1 MIMLNKLK
9 YIFITLILLFCINY
23 AYVYKVA
30 KTFQNQFIEQ
40 FEFGYLNYL
49 DYINYGGIYGI
60 NNAEIS
66 DNNLFIKD
74 SIDCYIEAKEGIKE
88 LKISDES
95 VELKL
100 DITNTFIMSN
110 FFNKIYLKFGFIE
123 KAFYNNNQIYY
134 LGNKGRYEI
143 QLIKEN
149 GEWKV
154 ERIEK
159 SITEP
164 YKYA

>member
-1 MIMLNKLK
+1 MLNKLK
-9 YIFITLILLFCINY
+9 YIFIIVIILFCINY

-49 DYINYGGIYGI
+49 DYINDGSIYSI

-66 DNNLFIKD
+66 DNNLLIKD
-74 SIDCYIEAKEGIKE
+74 SIDCYIKAKEGIKE
-88 LKISDES
+88 LKISDER

-100 DITNTFIMSN
+100 DITNTFIMPN
-110 FFNKIYLKFGFIE
+110 FLNKIYIKFGFIE

-134 LGNKGRYEI
+134 LGNKGNYDI
-143 QLIKEN
+143 QLIKEK

-154 ERIEK
+154 EYIVK
-159 SITEP
+159 YITEP